1 MKNLLFAHGQLA
13 VVMKR
18 GSEMTSSNVLPNDGE
33 LASNSKH
40 KTIKSTAFS
49 AYFSLENNP
58 LIDIISAK
66 YHSSDFNQTRAN
78 YVRGRLWLM
87 CLFFAITVP
96 AFAIIDFF
104 ILPESQALSLLL
116 ARCAL
121 SASLFVVA
129 FVLRKP
135 TTLPIL
141 RLCSL
146 IAFLLPSLFYL
157 HSMASFVNIS
167 PNQMP
172 IVYSMLPYLIVAM
185 LGLFPLTILGGVTL
199 ISVVFAPF
207 IAYEISQ
214 YQNSLWPVIN
224 SAWLFI
230 LFAGISLWLQTSQL
244 SMLMKLYRESTVDPL
259 TKLINRRVLMRVV
272 EKEQVKNKE
281 HNTPFSILMF
291 DLDKFKRINDDYG
304 HFAGDQ
310 VLVMAAN
317 VMKQVLGKSNTAAR
331 FGGEEFVGVLSGT
344 TLTKATEIA
353 EQLSQKLKAERVVLA
368 DGTELKVTASIGV
381 IQCTA
386 EETVEAAFKR
396 ADDLLYV
403 AKDTGRDKVV
413 TELSVKT

>member
-13 VVMKR
+13 VVMIR
-18 GSEMTSSNVLPNDGE
+18 GSEMTSSNVLPNNGE
-33 LASNSKH
+33 LAPNSKH
-40 KTIKSTAFS
+40 TATKSTAFS
-49 AYFSLENNP
+49 AYLSLENNP

-104 ILPESQALSLLL
+104 ILPESQAISLLL

-121 SASLFVVA
+121 SASLFSVA

-135 TTLPIL
+135 TSLPIL

-146 IAFLLPSLFYL
+146 VAFLLPSLFYL
-157 HSMASFVNIS
+157 HSMSSFANVS

-199 ISVVFAPF
+199 ISVVFVPF
-207 IAYEISQ
+207 ISYEISQ
-214 YQNSLWPVIN
+214 YQDSLWPVIN
-224 SAWLFI
+224 TAWLFM

-272 EKEQVKNKE
+272 EKEQIKNKE

-353 EQLSQKLKAERVVLA
+353 EKLSQKLKAERVVLA
-368 DGTELKVTASIGV
+368 DGSELKVTASIGV
-381 IQCTA
+381 IQCSA
-386 EETVEAAFKR
+386 GESVEAAFKR

-413 TELSVKT
+413 TELSVKA

>member
-1 MKNLLFAHGQLA
+1 
-13 VVMKR
+13 
-18 GSEMTSSNVLPNDGE
+18 MTSSNVLPNNGE
-33 LASNSKH
+33 LASTANP
-40 KTIKSTAFS
+40 KTAKTKVFS

-104 ILPESQALSLLL
+104 ILPKSQAISLLL
-116 ARCAL
+116 TRCAL
-121 SASLFVVA
+121 SASLFAVA

-135 TTLPIL
+135 TSLPIL

-157 HSMASFVNIS
+157 HSMTSFTDIS
-167 PNQMP
+167 PSQLP

-185 LGLFPLTILGGVTL
+185 SGLFPLTILGGLTL
-199 ISVVFAPF
+199 ISVVFIPF
-207 IAYEISQ
+207 IGYEISQ
-214 YQNSLWPVIN
+214 YQASLWPAIN
-224 SAWLFI
+224 AAWLFM

-272 EKEQVKNKE
+272 EKEQIKNKE
-281 HNTPFSILMF
+281 HNIPFSLLMF
-291 DLDKFKRINDDYG
+291 DLDKFKRINDNYG

-317 VMKQVLGKSNTAAR
+317 VIKQVLGKSNTAAR
-331 FGGEEFVGVLSGT
+331 FGGEEFVGVLSA
-344 TLTKATEIA
+344 TKLAQATEIA

-381 IQCTA
+381 IQCTSD
-386 EETVEAAFKR
+386 ETVEAAFKR

-413 TELSVKT
+413 TELSVKA